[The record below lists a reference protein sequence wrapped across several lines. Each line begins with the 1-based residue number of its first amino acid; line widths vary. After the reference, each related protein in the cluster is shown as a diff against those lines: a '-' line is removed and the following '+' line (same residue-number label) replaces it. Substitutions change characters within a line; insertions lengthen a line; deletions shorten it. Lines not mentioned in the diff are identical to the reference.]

1 MQGGLEVQSQL
12 QPTEDQAP
20 PWAAKLLAQGAE
32 TSRVQQDILH
42 RLDAATSRYD
52 GLLEQHNTQL

>member
-1 MQGGLEVQSQL
+1 MQSQL
-12 QPTEDQAP
+12 HSTEDQAP

-52 GLLEQHNTQL
+52 GLLEQHSTQL